1 MSTNPDLLQQSA
13 SPLFEFPATIHDQE
27 VSSPEPQE
35 NPRAFAEEQ
44 MRSLVRQVFCP
55 GWPRPSRQVMMCAV
69 DAQVD
74 SSDVCLQ
81 AGQALSEMIEASI
94 GIVQVDPQAHPP
106 VISRVQQSPARGGFG
121 VMRSF
126 SHQVSTN
133 LWQVPFSVFIDEQNA
148 MSGAWF
154 RNRLAELRLEFDY
167 TILQGPAAAVS
178 AEASLLG
185 HLSDGVILVLEAGS
199 TRRLNALRAK
209 ERLQSAGVRILG
221 AVLTERR
228 FPIPKAL
235 YDRL

>member
-1 MSTNPDLLQQSA
+1 
-13 SPLFEFPATIHDQE
+13 
-27 VSSPEPQE
+27 
-35 NPRAFAEEQ
+35 
-44 MRSLVRQVFCP
+44 
-55 GWPRPSRQVMMCAV
+55 
-69 DAQVD
+69 
-74 SSDVCLQ
+74 
-81 AGQALSEMIEASI
+81 
-94 GIVQVDPQAHPP
+94 
-106 VISRVQQSPARGGFG
+106 
-121 VMRSF
+121 MRSF